1 MPSIGTPLLWSG
13 FTAAVV
19 LLLAVDLIVFHHRE
33 HVIRFREALAWSL
46 FWIALSVAF
55 GIWLTWRFGHRPG
68 LEYFAGYI
76 VEESLSVDNL
86 FVFLL
91 LFRYFAVPQRFQHR
105 VLFWGIFGAICTR
118 ALFILLG
125 ISLLTYVHWT
135 IYVFGAL
142 LLFTGY
148 RVLTHTAEQIHP
160 ERNPVVRLLR
170 RVIPMTRGY
179 HGKHFFAREEGRSMA
194 TPLLL
199 VLVVIEVSDLIFA
212 VDSVPAVL
220 AVTRDPFIAFA
231 SNILA
236 ILGLRALYFIIADL
250 LRRLEYLHIGLGLI
264 LIFVGLKMLASD
276 LYEIPIGVSL
286 LGIAVLI
293 AIAVVASLAH
303 QRRGPTT

>member
-1 MPSIGTPLLWSG
+1 MSRGAGQPFSMSRMI
-13 FTAAVV
+13 
-19 LLLAVDLIVFHHRE
+19 
-33 HVIRFREALAWSL
+33 
-46 FWIALSVAF
+46 FWIALSAGF
-55 GIWLTWRFGHRPG
+55 GVWLSWRFGHRSG
-68 LEYFAGYI
+68 LEFFAGYL

-86 FVFLL
+86 FVFLV
-91 LFRYFAVPQRFQHR
+91 LFRYFAVPQRYQHR

-125 ISLLTYVHWT
+125 ISLLNYVHWT
-135 IYVFGAL
+135 IYIFGAL
-142 LLFTGY
+142 LLITGH
-148 RVLTHTAEQIHP
+148 RVLTHSAEEIHP

-170 RVIPMTRGY
+170 RVFPMTHGY
-179 HGKHFFAREEGRSMA
+179 HGKHFFAREDGRRMA

-250 LRRLEYLHIGLGLI
+250 MQRLEYLHIGLGLV

-276 LYEIPIGVSL
+276 FFEIPIGLSL
-286 LGIAVLI
+286 LGIAALI
-293 AIAVVASLAH
+293 ALAVVASLIH
-303 QRRGPTT
+303 RSREPEP

>member
-276 LYEIPIGVSL
+276 FYEIPIGVSL